1 MHPSGNAF
9 PKVYSE
15 LTLTRCIFLFFF
27 ASSCSTRRGM
37 ERDDVLRGGRPGG
50 ERVRAREK
58 ERARANEP
66 GRVRESERARERESE
81 RARERESEKER
92 ERALS
97 GAVRPQRDGKRIC
110 APFPP
115 RNTHISSQRLFFET
129 KSQQSLTHKN

>member
-81 RARERESEKER
+81 RARERESERAKRR
-92 ERALS
+92 ESELYRALYVHNGTGKES
-97 GAVRPQRDGKRIC
+97 ARPFLRATHTLVLNAFFLKRNHNR
-110 APFPP
+110 A
-115 RNTHISSQRLFFET
+115 
-129 KSQQSLTHKN
+129 

>member
-9 PKVYSE
+9 TKVYCE

-37 ERDDVLRGGRPGG
+37 ERVDVLRGGRPGG

-81 RARERESEKER
+81 RARERKG
-92 ERALS
+92 ERASFIGRCTSTTGREKNL
-97 GAVRPQRDGKRIC
+97 R
-110 APFPP
+110 APSSAQH
-115 RNTHISSQRLFFET
+115 TH
-129 KSQQSLTHKN
+129 